1 MIFAAVF
8 AYIYA
13 NIFISLVD
21 LTNSEDEKWYFMQ
34 LLMMASTTG
43 VFTTLTLAAIFGREL
58 IVRDLYLLITLFSVL
73 LSGYSFNIS
82 FMTADISRVT
92 ELNPM
97 RWLFEFAMVWQFKD
111 YIDGPRYLATWSFT
125 LLNKSEVYPY
135 LRNFYYFSGTIF
147 VVFLFPFFR
156 YKHFFFRL
164 I

>member
-1 MIFAAVF
+1 MLFAAAF

-13 NIFISLVD
+13 SIFISLVD
-21 LTNSEDEKWYFMQ
+21 LTNSSGDKWYFMQ

-43 VFTTLTLAAIFGREL
+43 VFTTLTLAAILGREL

-97 RWLFEFAMVWQFKD
+97 RWLFEFAMIWEFKD
-111 YIDGPRYLATWSFT
+111 YVDGPKYLATWSFT
-125 LLNKSEVYPY
+125 HLNKSEVYPY

-156 YKHFFFRL
+156 YKLFFF
-164 I
+164 